1 MDDPLKPRSSI
12 SPEAF
17 GEDEKHR
24 PTPADD
30 PGTALGSDDLI
41 DMLQRTVQQLHR
53 DGTSR
58 GDLKILSRTLREL
71 RYAFKVFQPY
81 RRRRKV
87 TLFGSARTQPEN
99 PAYGQAEAYARKMAQ
114 HGWMVITGAG
124 GGIMEAGHRGAGREM
139 SMGLN
144 IMLPFEQSA
153 NPFIDG
159 DPKLVTLK
167 YFFTRKLMFLKEC
180 SAVVC
185 CPGGFG
191 TLDETL
197 EVLTLLQ
204 TGKQS
209 LFPLVLL
216 DEPGGNYWRAVERF
230 FIEELLPNRLISHE
244 DIHLYKVTDSVD
256 EAVREALAFYRVYHS
271 MRYVNDLLV
280 LRISSELTPEK
291 LGALSKEFADII
303 VAGSLEQ
310 RSALPEE
317 ASEPEL
323 ADMPRLVFHFNR
335 KHLGRLRQMID
346 AINATDGPIKLD
358 Q

>member
-1 MDDPLKPRSSI
+1 MDDPLKPRSTI
-12 SPEAF
+12 LPEAF

-24 PTPADD
+24 PIPADD
-30 PGTALGSDDLI
+30 PGTALGSEDLI
-41 DMLQRTVQQLHR
+41 DMMQRTVHQLHR

-71 RYAFKVFQPY
+71 RYAFKVFQPH

-87 TLFGSARTQPEN
+87 TVFGSARTKPDH
-99 PAYGQAEAYARKMAQ
+99 PAYLQAEGYARKMAQ

-167 YFFTRKLMFLKEC
+167 YFFTRKLMFVKEC

-216 DEPGGNYWRAVERF
+216 DEPGGNYWTAVEEF
-230 FIEELLPNRLISHE
+230 FKAELLSNGWISSE
-244 DIHLYKVTDSVD
+244 DIHLYKVTDNVD
-256 EAVREALAFYRVYHS
+256 DAVREVLSFYRVYHS

-280 LRISSELTPEK
+280 IRISSEVNPTK
-291 LGALSKEFADII
+291 LQALSKEFADII
-303 VAGSLEQ
+303 VVGSIEQ

-346 AINATDGPIKLD
+346 AINATDGVMR
-358 Q
+358 